1 MRARAALFVL
11 SMIALAQPPAP
22 PPEVDQALRAR
33 VNLFF
38 QDFVDGKFFEA
49 MDLVADQTKSEYIA
63 QGKTPIKE
71 FHIRDIYY
79 SNNFTRATVELQVKR
94 VWNIQGQD
102 NIVDVPMKTTWK
114 IEKDKWV
121 WYQEVA
127 ENAWVTPMGPSD
139 VPLLQRNSD
148 GTVGN
153 MPQKITQDTI
163 AAAAQ
168 RILGGQATG
177 VDRPEVTLSPDKP
190 SAEKVTFHNG
200 APGSIHLDLFP
211 PTTPGVTVKLSKADL
226 NFGENATVEIAYQPP
241 PGNAGAPPPT
251 NAFIVVEPFN
261 QEFRLALKFGAEKP
275 APAK

>member
-63 QGKTPIKE
+63 QGKTPLKE
-71 FHIRDIYY
+71 FHIRDISY
-79 SNNFTRATVELQVKR
+79 SNNFTKATVELQVKR
-94 VWNIQGQD
+94 VWNIQGQE

-121 WYQEVA
+121 WYQETA
-127 ENAWVTPMGPSD
+127 ENAWLTPMGPSD

-148 GTVGN
+148 GTVKG

-163 AAAAQ
+163 TAAAQ
-168 RILGGQATG
+168 RILGQVTG
-177 VDRPEVTLSPDKP
+177 VDRPEITLSPDKP
-190 SAEKVTFHNG
+190 STEKVTFHNG

-211 PTTPGVTVKLSKADL
+211 PNTPGLTVKLSKTDL
-226 NFGENATVEIAYQPP
+226 NFGEDATLEIAY
-241 PGNAGAPPPT
+241 APASGEAAPAPT

-261 QEFRLALKFGAEKP
+261 QEYRVALNFGSPKP
-275 APAK
+275 ATAK